1 MCAREVGCIVPLAK
15 TTELAHQSELKPAG
29 GLDGPLGKE
38 VTTINREGA
47 KIVAIRRIHVASE
60 Q

>member
-15 TTELAHQSELKPAG
+15 ATELARQSNMKLAG
-29 GLDGPLGKE
+29 GLDSHLGKE
-38 VTTINREGA
+38 MTTINREGA